1 MRQLAVL
8 SSADSARTLADHL
21 LTLKIDTQLERQA
34 DGWAV
39 WVRDEDHLS
48 RARQEL
54 EAYQRNP
61 NDPRYTSAGGAA
73 NSLRSQRL
81 KEEKEF
87 HRRQSRFHTR
97 MGRAGSA
104 GTYTIVLIV
113 LSVLVLGLMDGT
125 RYRGLVVQTLSIAP
139 YKLVPV
145 FDPLSSDGGVQWEV
159 RCTDGLEPILRGQIW
174 RLASPMFIHFTIWHL
189 FFNMWWLYA
198 LGGAIE
204 WRRGRYRYLALV
216 LAVSV
221 ASNLA
226 QYFLGHLGESASLAS
241 LPRSPNFGGMSGVV
255 YGLLGYV
262 WMKGR
267 FQPELGLGID
277 RVNLILM
284 IGWLVLCMTPWS
296 YWLIGTRVANVA
308 HVAGL
313 LVGMFIGYMPMLW
326 QSFRSD

>member
-8 SSADSARTLADHL
+8 SSADSARALADHL
-21 LTLKIDTQLERQA
+21 LTLTIDTQLEQQA
-34 DGWAV
+34 EGWAV
-39 WVRDEDHLS
+39 WVRNEDQMV

-61 NDPRYTSAGGAA
+61 DDPRYKSAGGIA

-81 KEEKEF
+81 KEEKEY
-87 HRRQSRFHTR
+87 HRRQQRFHAR

-104 GTYTIVLIV
+104 GTITLVLIV
-113 LSVLVLGLMDGT
+113 LSAIVLVLKDGT
-125 RYRGLVVQTLSIAP
+125 RYGRWVVQTLSIAP
-139 YKLVPV
+139 YQVVPIL
-145 FDPLSSDGGVQWEV
+145 DPSSDEV
-159 RCTDGLEPILRGQIW
+159 RWELRCPEGLQPILRGQIW

-189 FFNMWWLYA
+189 FFNMYWLYA

-221 ASNLA
+221 ACNLA
-226 QYFLGHLGESASLAS
+226 QYFLGRLGESESLAS

-277 RVNLILM
+277 RNNLILM

-296 YWLIGTRVANVA
+296 YSLIGTRVANVA

-313 LVGMFIGYMPMLW
+313 LMGMFIGYMPMLW
-326 QSFRSD
+326 RSFRSD